1 MTKATHDADAQARA
15 ERAWDEFK
23 AIGDAELR
31 ERMSWL
37 AGYDP
42 ALFAAVMEATQR
54 RGKRGRVRVRG

>member
-1 MTKATHDADAQARA
+1 MDKATQDPEAQARA
-15 ERAWDEFK
+15 DRAWDEFK

-31 ERMSWL
+31 SRMSWL
-37 AGYDP
+37 AGNDP